1 LIAPAW
7 RQRGEIF
14 AGANPVPLIGNSRW
28 TQNFAQLRFGNS
40 AATGMVHLALDHELF
55 APIPKATARRLLGIP
70 EDQPVV
76 ALGAVD
82 VHNQWKGGPLFH
94 GLHKALVKRSDVALV
109 LFGRSSETLD
119 CLKSFGLV
127 TDERMMPLIL
137 NAADIFVSTATAE
150 SFGQSLLE
158 ASACAVPVVAFD
170 VGGVSDVVVHNQTGI
185 LVQDPS
191 VENVLKAIDRLVANQ
206 AEREVMGHAGRMR
219 VVNNF
224 TLMHQAD
231 AWVDCLKGIC

>member
-1 LIAPAW
+1 
-7 RQRGEIF
+7 
-14 AGANPVPLIGNSRW
+14 
-28 TQNFAQLRFGNS
+28 
-40 AATGMVHLALDHELF
+40 LF
-55 APIPKATARRLLGIP
+55 APIPKATARRLLGISDDKP
-70 EDQPVV
+70 IV

-94 GLHKALVKRSDVALV
+94 ALHQALLGRSDVSLI

-158 ASACAVPVVAFD
+158 ASACSLPVVAFD
-170 VGGVSDVVVHNQTGI
+170 VGGVSDVVVHNETGV
-185 LVQDPS
+185 LVEDLS
-191 VENVLKAIDRLVANQ
+191 VENLLKAIDRLVANQ
-206 AEREVMGHAGRMR
+206 AERETLGRAGRMR
-219 VVNNF
+219 VLNHF
-224 TLMHQAD
+224 TLFHQAD